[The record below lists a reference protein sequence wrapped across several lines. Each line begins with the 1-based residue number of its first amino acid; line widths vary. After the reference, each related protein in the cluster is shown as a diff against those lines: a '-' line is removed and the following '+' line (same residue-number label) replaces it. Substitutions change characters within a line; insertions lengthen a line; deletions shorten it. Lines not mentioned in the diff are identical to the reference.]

1 MKALIIDE
9 KCNRAFAVGG
19 KSLDEWFKVTKEV
32 ISNPDY
38 PVVYLEDETALKITV
53 DIPIEKLIKN

>member
-9 KCNRAFAVGG
+9 KCNRAFAIGG
-19 KSLDEWFKVTKEV
+19 KNADEWFKAMRAVV
-32 ISNPDY
+32 SNPDY
-38 PVVYLEDETALKITV
+38 PTIYLEDETALKITV